1 MANENLNPARWTKTS
16 GPETLRLLTR
26 GHSILDLKVLLGGD
40 QSVGGKM
47 ACLSASIHK
56 GMLSAKDSARI
67 FF

>member
-1 MANENLNPARWTKTS
+1 MANESLFPARWTKAS
-16 GPETLRLLTR
+16 GPETLRLLTH
-26 GHSILDLKVLLGGD
+26 GHSILELKVLLGGD

-56 GMLSAKDSARI
+56 RVLSAKDSAQI